1 MKKANLKLFGLIFLG
16 VFTILLSSCNNDD
29 EPSLTA
35 SVSVNETG
43 SDIGGD
49 VTGNGGSTTQVITWN
64 NSLRTVDWNMDITSS
79 TAGSFNLSI
88 NDAEGNN
95 VLNETLVRGQGDDSR
110 SGVSSAGTAGD
121 WTITITLTDFNGDGS
136 FSISPGN

>member
-1 MKKANLKLFGLIFLG
+1 MKKANLKLFSLIFLG
-16 VFTILLSSCNNDD
+16 IFTLLLSSCNNDD